1 MKFPMVESQCAAVQS
16 YNLLPVAVRTT
27 LHQHNVC
34 SRVGIIVKVSQN
46 VWKMRYCPLRLVER
60 DVEKW
65 FLQGSQWSLAV
76 YCINF
81 SRHLSERKWIQLLYL
96 LIYIFIQ
103 SSNLHLLQ
111 NSMEVPLPYVPLASI
126 SKKYWHCYKIFYLEN
141 AIFLPEY
148 FLGM

>member
-1 MKFPMVESQCAAVQS
+1 MVESQCAAVQS

-46 VWKMRYCPLRLVER
+46 VWKMRYCPLRVVER
-60 DVEKW
+60 DEEKW
-65 FLQGSQWSLAV
+65 FSRAVSGVSQFTVITSADI
-76 YCINF
+76 CPRESGF
-81 SRHLSERKWIQLLYL
+81 SSYIYLFIYLYNHR
-96 LIYIFIQ
+96 IYIYFKIQ
-103 SSNLHLLQ
+103 WKS
-111 NSMEVPLPYVPLASI
+111 PCPRYVPLASI